1 MYYEV
6 AISRAS
12 QMKTHF
18 CESSEDIDSGERVI
32 IRLNGRKCKGY
43 VIGRTEEPPPN
54 SLNQIVERIDGYS
67 FVDAALVETLVWA
80 GRRYNSPIGRL
91 FDIAVPKCIDRY
103 AVSTVLPLSS
113 FIGLEKM
120 PLRSFISKYGEGH
133 LKKLIQSGYVK
144 IQRIPM
150 AKEPHPRLQNE
161 SVELCVT
168 LQEALHVVKDPIE
181 TQVAN
186 YLFINDEVYVDDIVR
201 DLGVSKRVLSDLQ
214 KKGLIRIGPKVQ
226 RTDEKNVL
234 DDSLGFYLEQM
245 KRDEILL
252 LGSKSSGKTDLCIE
266 MIRRTVQKG
275 FSALYLVP
283 EAMLVGQV
291 STRLKNVLGHLS
303 VGIYHS
309 YLSEARRAFQ
319 WIQAWKGKISVVVG
333 TRSAVFC
340 PLRNLGLIVIE
351 HEEDES
357 YYQYENPVYDAVEVA
372 RRRAKLSNARVVMVS
387 TTPRLDHYK
396 ESLDGKIQQIE
407 LQERR
412 KCSIR
417 VLNTRKEKSFVA
429 GDTMTFIRSTL
440 KSGRGVIIVVRRK
453 GYSPWIQCA
462 VCGFIVECPKCDVS
476 LSYHRDENVFKCH
489 LCGYTEEASDKCP
502 RCGARALYPRGAGTE
517 RIEQHLKRRFAS
529 YELVRLDRDTVR
541 HPQMVLEYLRKF
553 ERGEIDIIVGT
564 KMITRGI
571 DLDRAGLI
579 VVMDFDGLLNVPDF
593 TARFRTFRVLF
604 QTVSESAG
612 FESGTAVV
620 QTYNPDNELLN
631 HLVDLDVHG
640 FYKEELAK
648 RKEALYPP
656 FTNIIQVILKARIA
670 SKGLE
675 IVNFCSEK
683 LRSAGEHV
691 LGPVEHPIF
700 RIANE
705 YRFHFLIKTDDV
717 ETSLKRLNEVLT
729 ESGKRGWKVLLNP
742 PALI

>member
-12 QMKTHF
+12 RVKTHF

-43 VIGRTEEPPPN
+43 VIRRSEESPSD
-54 SLNQIVERIDGYS
+54 SLNQIVERVDGYS
-67 FVDAALVETLVWA
+67 LVDPTLVETLVWT
-80 GRRYNSPIGRL
+80 GRRYNSSIGRL
-91 FDIAVPKCIDRY
+91 FDIAIPRCIDRY

-113 FIGLEKM
+113 LIGFEKM
-120 PLRSFISKYGEGH
+120 PLRSFISKYGEER

-168 LQEALHVVKDPIE
+168 LQESLHVVKDPVE
-181 TQVAN
+181 TQVIN
-186 YLFINDEVYVDDIVR
+186 YLLINDEVYVDDIVR
-201 DLGVSKRVLSDLQ
+201 DLGVPKRVLSDLQ
-214 KKGLIRIGPKVQ
+214 KKNVIRIGSKMQQVS
-226 RTDEKNVL
+226 EENVL
-234 DDSLGFYLEQM
+234 DDSLSSYVEQM
-245 KRDEILL
+245 KCDEILL
-252 LGSKSSGKTDLCIE
+252 LGSKSSEKTNLCIE
-266 MIRRTVQKG
+266 MVRRTVQKG

-283 EAMLVGQV
+283 EVMMVEQV
-291 STRLKNVLGHLS
+291 LTRLKNVLGHLS
-303 VGIYHS
+303 VGVYHS
-309 YLSEARRAFQ
+309 YLSEARRAFH
-319 WIQAWKGKISVVVG
+319 WIQAWKGKINVVVG

-340 PLRNLGLIVIE
+340 PLRNLGLIVVE

-372 RRRAKLSNARVVMVS
+372 RRRAKLSNARVIMVS

-407 LQERR
+407 LQEH
-412 KCSIR
+412 KQHSIK

-429 GDTMTFIRSTL
+429 DGTMTSIRSTL
-440 KSGRGVIIVVRRK
+440 KSNKGVIIVVRRK

-462 VCGFIVECPKCDVS
+462 VCGFTVECPKCDVS
-476 LSYHRDENVFKCH
+476 LSYHRDEDVFKCH
-489 LCGYTEEASDKCP
+489 LCGYTKEASDKCP
-502 RCGARALYPRGAGTE
+502 RCGAHALYPRGAGTE
-517 RIEQHLKRRFAS
+517 RIEQQLKRRFAS

-541 HPQMVLEYLRKF
+541 YPQMVLEYLRKF
-553 ERGEIDIIVGT
+553 EKGEIDIIVGT
-564 KMITRGI
+564 KMISRGI
-571 DLDRAGLI
+571 DLNRAGLI

-593 TARFRTFRVLF
+593 TARFRTFQVLF
-604 QTVSESAG
+604 QMVSESVG
-612 FESGTAVV
+612 LESSAAVV

-631 HLVDLDVHG
+631 HLIDLDMHG

-648 RKEALYPP
+648 RKEAVYPP
-656 FTNIIQVILKARIA
+656 FTNVIQVILKARIA
-670 SKGLE
+670 SRGLE

-683 LRSAGEHV
+683 LRNAGEHV

-700 RIANE
+700 RVANE

-717 ETSLKRLNEVLT
+717 ETSLRRLNEVLT
-729 ESGKRGWKVLLNP
+729 ESGKKGWKVLLNP